1 MDTCLVRMRVNGRPV
16 EREVP
21 ARKLLSDFLREDAG
35 ALGVNVGC
43 EQGVC
48 GSCTVLVDGVPAR
61 ACLAFAVQVDGAE
74 IRTVEGLTTDGSL
87 HPLQQAFHDHHAL
100 QCGFC
105 TPGMIITAYDFLA
118 RHPRPSIAEIREAL
132 SGNLCRCTGYQQIV
146 EAVQDA
152 ARLGAVPEGGER

>member
-1 MDTCLVRMRVNGRPV
+1 METGLVRVRVNGRPV